1 MDRTERFYKIDQ
13 LLRERPS
20 LSLKALVEELGISAA
35 TFKRD
40 IEYMRNRFN
49 APIVWDRKTRG
60 YRFRQRSDETA
71 YELPGLWF
79 NASEIHALLTMRQLL
94 ADLQPGL
101 LEPHIQPLLARL
113 NALLGTGD
121 HEWQEVEKRVRV
133 FHVARRTVDLQHFEV
148 VATALLKRRRLRIVH
163 YNRGTDETS
172 ERVVSPQRLIHYRE
186 NWYLDAWCHLR
197 EAIRSFAVDAL
208 RSASILNE
216 PAIDILDEELD
227 RELAPGYG
235 IFSGSDIRW
244 AELRFTPERA
254 RWVSREI
261 WHPKQKSR
269 FEPDGAYT
277 LEIPYSDDR
286 ELIMDI
292 LKHGAEVEV
301 LAPESLRKQLQ
312 KTIRAMAARYQSSE

>member
-13 LLRERPS
+13 LLRDRETVS
-20 LSLKALVEELGISAA
+20 QKAFLEELGISAA

-60 YRFRQRSDETA
+60 YRFKHRTGEAA

-101 LEPHIQPLLARL
+101 LEPHILPLLARL
-113 NALLGTGD
+113 NALLGAGD

-148 VATALLKRRRLRIVH
+148 VATALLRRRRLRIVH
-163 YNRGTDETS
+163 YNRSTDETS
-172 ERVVSPQRLIHYRE
+172 ERTVSPQRLIHYRE
-186 NWYLDAWCHLR
+186 NWYLDTWCHLR
-197 EAIRSFAVDAL
+197 EAIRSFALDAL
-208 RSASILNE
+208 RSASALNE
-216 PAIDILDEELD
+216 PALDIPDEELD
-227 RELAPGYG
+227 RELASGYG
-235 IFSGSDIRW
+235 IFSGTEIRW

-254 RWVSREI
+254 RWVSHEI

-269 FEPDGAYT
+269 FEPDGSYT
-277 LEIPYSDDR
+277 LEVPYADDR

-292 LKHGAEVEV
+292 LKHGPDVEV
-301 LAPESLRKQLQ
+301 LAPESLRSKLQ
-312 KTIRAMAARYQSSE
+312 ETIRAMAVRYR

>member
-13 LLRERPS
+13 LIRERETVS
-20 LSLKALVEELGISAA
+20 QKAFLKELGISAA

-60 YRFRQRSDETA
+60 YRFQPRADEAA

-113 NALLGTGD
+113 NALLDTGE

-133 FHVARRTVDLQHFEV
+133 FHVARRAVDHQHFEV
-148 VATALLKRRRLRIVH
+148 VAQALLKRRRLRIVH
-163 YNRGTDETS
+163 YNRNTDETS
-172 ERVVSPQRLIHYRE
+172 ERTVSPQRLIHYRE

-197 EAIRSFAVDAL
+197 NAIRSFAVDAL
-208 RSASILNE
+208 HSASAQLETAVEI
-216 PAIDILDEELD
+216 PDEELD
-227 RELAPGYG
+227 RKFATGCG
-235 IFSGSDIRW
+235 IFSGSEIRW

-261 WHPKQKSR
+261 WHPKQKGR
-269 FEPDGAYT
+269 FEPDGSYT
-277 LEIPYSDDR
+277 LEIPYSEDP

-292 LKHGAEVEV
+292 LKYGADVEV
-301 LAPESLRKQLQ
+301 IAPEPLRARLKE
-312 KTIRAMAARYQSSE
+312 TIRVMAARYGQG